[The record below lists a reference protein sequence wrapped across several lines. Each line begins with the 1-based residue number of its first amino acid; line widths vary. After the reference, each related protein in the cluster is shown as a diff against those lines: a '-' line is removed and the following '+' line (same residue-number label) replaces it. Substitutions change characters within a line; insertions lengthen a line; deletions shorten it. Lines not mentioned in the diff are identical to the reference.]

1 MQVAYVI
8 VASGCGKCDKVTPN
22 SAAGIRVNSAGK
34 ELASKRY
41 DTGKSGLNIYS
52 LGGHVSTPGSSL
64 SWNTADNTLGLVIS
78 RRMTKSGDGLNHQGA
93 IAVVRISA
101 IH

>member
-34 ELASKRY
+34 ELASKKY

-52 LGGHVSTPGSSL
+52 LSTPGSSL
-64 SWNTADNTLGLVIS
+64 VWNTADNTLGLVIS
-78 RRMTKSGDGLNHQGA
+78 RTMTKSGDGLNHQGA

-101 IH
+101 MH